1 MFRTVVLA
9 PDRDFGK
16 AVERLA
22 LESRQLFVAKSL
34 SELPGNGYEL
44 GRLIG
49 NYDPEIVILEITT
62 PETGLEFAEQLR
74 SIAPKV
80 ACLALGGRI
89 SPALERQFHA
99 AGAAML
105 NGAFSHGQFQMAV
118 KEAIHAAR
126 SAIIEP
132 LFAFLPAKAGSGA
145 TTVAFN
151 LATAMAQTLQKKTF
165 LLEADLHSGVIST
178 LLDVKP
184 KLPLIDALENSANLD
199 YSSWSSYVITAHS
212 TDFLLTDRVKK
223 TPLPTWVQ
231 YHQLLRFAAG
241 RYDAVFVD
249 LPEVVNEATEEVVQ
263 LAQFTFVVCTPEL
276 TSLKLAEQRLQELK
290 ARAAPPERLRLIL
303 NRWHKSDM
311 GPDQVASM
319 LGHPVAAVFKND
331 YRSISK
337 AIASCHPVGVGAE
350 LGRSFVEFG
359 RTLLQGKQECHSN
372 GAVSRARFSFF

>member
-9 PDRDFGK
+9 PDLEFGK

-22 LESRQLFVAKSL
+22 LESRQLFIAKTMN
-34 SELPGNGYEL
+34 ELPGNGYEL
-44 GRLIG
+44 HRLIG
-49 NYDPEIVILEITT
+49 NYDPEIALLEITT
-62 PETGLEFAEQLR
+62 AEAGLRLAEQLR
-74 SIAPKV
+74 SVAPKL
-80 ACLALGGRI
+80 AILALGGPI
-89 SPALERQFHA
+89 GASLERQFHE
-99 AGAAML
+99 AGVALL
-105 NGAFSHGQFQMAV
+105 NGAFSHRQFQLAV

-126 SAIIEP
+126 GGAAGP

-151 LATAMAQTLQKKTF
+151 IATGMAQTLVKKVF
-165 LLEADLHSGVIST
+165 LLEADLHSGVIAT

-199 YSSWSSYVITAHS
+199 YSSWTSYVVTAHS
-212 TDFLLTDRVKK
+212 TDFLLADRVKK

-241 RYDAVFVD
+241 RYDAVVVD
-249 LPEVVNEATEEVVQ
+249 LPEVVNEATEEIVQ

-290 ARAAPPERLRLIL
+290 ARAAPPDRLRLIL

-311 GPDQVASM
+311 GPDEVSAM

-337 AIASCHPVGVGAE
+337 AIASSHPVAAATE
-350 LGRSFVEFG
+350 LGRSFTEFG
-359 RTLLQGKQECHSN
+359 RTLLQGKQESQ
-372 GAVSRARFSFF
+372 SKARFSFF